1 MTKYLALMGMGMN
14 MRNSSA
20 LGNIIP
26 KANSMP
32 NTAPEAPMVMMLLR
46 TSRVW
51 DHPIIDSVLSG
62 SDTGNHVENKEAFSS
77 PHRFEG
83 TSEDENREHVEENMP
98 ERIWVVHEHVGYHL
112 CGVETVGLEIV

>member
-51 DHPIIDSVLSG
+51 DHPIIDSVLAIASCKEMY
-62 SDTGNHVENKEAFSS
+62 HVISCMS
-77 PHRFEG
+77 PAPIP
-83 TSEDENREHVEENMP
+83 VIM
-98 ERIWVVHEHVGYHL
+98 
-112 CGVETVGLEIV
+112 

>member
-1 MTKYLALMGMGMN
+1 
-14 MRNSSA
+14 
-20 LGNIIP
+20 
-26 KANSMP
+26 MP

-46 TSRVW
+46 TVVSW
-51 DHPIIDSVLSG
+51 DHPIIDSVLAIASCKEMYHVI
-62 SDTGNHVENKEAFSS
+62 SCMSPAPIPGNYVENKKAFSS

-98 ERIWVVHEHVGYHL
+98 ERVWVVHEHVGYHL

>member
-1 MTKYLALMGMGMN
+1 MQGDVP
-14 MRNSSA
+14 RNF
-20 LGNIIP
+20 LY
-26 KANSMP
+26 
-32 NTAPEAPMVMMLLR
+32 E
-46 TSRVW
+46 
-51 DHPIIDSVLSG
+51 SG